1 MTAVSGDAGISEQT
15 RIFWRWNQEGCP
27 ELEQRFTAQEA
38 MLAKN
43 TGGMEK
49 MQSCL
54 QSCSGRQRSMSSIIQ
69 SLAIRSA
76 EQSGEL
82 SSVAMGRITSFLHI
96 G

>member
-1 MTAVSGDAGISEQT
+1 MTSVSGDAGISEQT
-15 RIFWRWNQEGCP
+15 RIFWRWNQECCP
-27 ELEQRFTAQEA
+27 GLAQSFMAQEA
-38 MLAKN
+38 MLAKM

-49 MQSCL
+49 TQCL
-54 QSCSGRQRSMSSIIQ
+54 QSCSARQRSMSSIIQ

-82 SSVAMGRITSFLHI
+82 GSVEMGRITSFLHI